1 MDLTHIALL
10 TCACLS
16 VKGDVTKDLQYLAAI
31 LTGFYDNTVQ
41 YENDIKNDITETDRH
56 EHLSMSL
63 SPEEMPILEGRVNF
77 YLEEFANGD
86 KNDFVRQR
94 INSYGVDEK
103 GRINLKFYSL
113 KDQKQFAH
121 ASPNSPLFKNL
132 TMKDV
137 AHIKGCDVYWDRVTE
152 DLFRSHMFNTCLVEI
167 DGAEILITD
176 TNDMTSSYLTVKETW
191 ISVANGS
198 IVRSIPVP
206 YNLTKQIVGTE
217 TKSQRKTISRK
228 GKDVYLRYKNQTK
241 TQLRTFDDVL
251 QALVSGQAVRY
262 YITPTACR
270 VTGATG
276 ANTTQIGGYIDT
288 FEYFSSPNVGPY
300 PYIGYASLRYRR
312 DDSGSLVVQLREG
325 AIYKTGNVK
334 LTVTT
339 LSPDY
344 QTVIHKQHHDCTVSP
359 DSSSVSASFF
369 ADGASLT
376 RLATFGEF
384 VTALQSGS
392 RIRAT
397 IDYGLCSLKKDTIG
411 GGDIKD
417 SEVSADGSHVLW
429 SQLKT
434 IRNSQDGGY
443 ATDILTSRFFSNGS
457 VVFTASEVVVDT
469 DKTLFVNVITC
480 AINGPR
486 FDGGVDFYQV
496 D

>member
-16 VKGDVTKDLQYLAAI
+16 VKGDITKDLQYLAAI
-31 LTGFYDNTVQ
+31 FPGFYDNTVQ
-41 YENDIKNDITETDRH
+41 YENDIKNDIPETDRH
-56 EHLSMSL
+56 VHLSMSV
-63 SPEEMPILEGRVNF
+63 SPEKVPFLEGRANF
-77 YLEEFANGD
+77 YLEEFVNGD
-86 KNDFVRQR
+86 RNDLVRQR
-94 INSYGVDEK
+94 IYSYGVDEEE
-103 GRINLKFYSL
+103 RIHLKFYTL

-137 AHIKGCDVYWDRVTE
+137 VYVEGCDVYWDRVTE

-217 TKSQRKTISRK
+217 TKLPLKTMPRQ
-228 GKDVYLRYKNQTK
+228 GQDVYLRYKNQTK
-241 TQLRTFDDVL
+241 TQLRTFDDLL

-276 ANTTQIGGYIDT
+276 ANSTQIGGYIDT
-288 FEYFSSPNVGPY
+288 FEYFSSPTFGPLS
-300 PYIGYASLRYRR
+300 YIGYASLSYQR
-312 DDSGSLVVQLREG
+312 DDSGSLVVRLREG
-325 AIYKTGNVK
+325 SIYKTGDVK

-344 QTVIHKQHHDCTVSP
+344 QTVIHKQYYDCTISP

-376 RLATFGEF
+376 RLAIFGEF

-411 GGDIKD
+411 GADIED
-417 SEVSADGSHVLW
+417 FEVSADGNHVLW

-434 IRNSQDGGY
+434 ISNSQGGGY
-443 ATDILTSRFFSNGS
+443 VNDILTSRFFSNGS

-486 FDGGVDFYQV
+486 LDGGVELYQS